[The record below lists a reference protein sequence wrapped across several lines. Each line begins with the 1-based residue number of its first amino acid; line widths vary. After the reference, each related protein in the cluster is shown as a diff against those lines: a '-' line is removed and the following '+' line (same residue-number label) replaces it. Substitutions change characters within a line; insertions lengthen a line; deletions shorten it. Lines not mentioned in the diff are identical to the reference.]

1 MVRGASDVPLDCLR
15 HSPIY
20 RRGTSPFVTARE
32 KSTYGRRAIHD
43 SIAPQLIRRRVRL
56 NSCVQYDANRVTT
69 RRPIQFAAATMLAAI
84 VGGAAAGV
92 WNIRR
97 VQSAATRVAYATELK
112 AQLAGL
118 EQHLVDAETGQRGF
132 LLTGDEAYLEPYS
145 RAVADVAPTLDRIES
160 LSGAD
165 GRARQALP
173 HLRQL
178 VAAKMTELER
188 TVSVRRDRGADA
200 ARTIVLTGV
209 GRTVMDDIRAD
220 LGLLTAEQQ
229 RVIDAEAAA
238 AARSERV
245 AILSEMAAAVAGVLL
260 VLFAV
265 HRSKRLLAAQEARD
279 RATRDLLAATEDAAR
294 ARAEL
299 LERERELNRL
309 KDEFL
314 ATLSHE
320 LRTPMNAVLGWVRM
334 LRSGVVQ
341 DHRVQDALQAV
352 ERNASIQ
359 HRMIED
365 LLDVSR
371 VVAGKFH
378 LELGEVDLADVA
390 EAALSAIEPSAEA
403 GGIHIE
409 KTIEAD
415 LPRVSGDPHRLRQV
429 IWNLL
434 ANAVKFTERGGHVW
448 FQVCRS
454 ARDVII
460 EVRDDGA
467 GIGPESL
474 PHVWERFRQVSD
486 GMPNTGSSVGLGLG
500 LAIVRHIVELHGGT
514 AMAESAGRGCG
525 STFRIVL
532 PAAAAT
538 PSAQR
543 PRQSA

>member
-1 MVRGASDVPLDCLR
+1 
-15 HSPIY
+15 
-20 RRGTSPFVTARE
+20 
-32 KSTYGRRAIHD
+32 
-43 SIAPQLIRRRVRL
+43 
-56 NSCVQYDANRVTT
+56 
-69 RRPIQFAAATMLAAI
+69 MLAAI
-84 VGGAAAGV
+84 VSGAAIGV

-97 VQSAATRVAYATELK
+97 VHSAGARVAHAADLK

-118 EQHLVDAETGQRGF
+118 EHHLVEAETGQRGF

-145 RAVADVAPTLDRIES
+145 CAVADVPRTLDRIAA
-160 LSGAD
+160 LSDAE

-178 VAAKMTELER
+178 VGTKMTELER
-188 TVSVRRDRGADA
+188 TVSVRRDHGADA
-200 ARTIVLTGV
+200 ARAIVLTGV
-209 GRTVMDDIRAD
+209 GRTVMDDIRGD
-220 LGLLTAEQQ
+220 LDSLAAEQQ
-229 RVIDAEAAA
+229 RVTDAEAAA
-238 AARSERV
+238 ALRSERA
-245 AILSEMAAAVAGVLL
+245 AILAEIAAAAAGVLL

-265 HRSKRLLAAQEARD
+265 HRSNRLLTAQEARD
-279 RATRDLLAATEDAAR
+279 QATRDLLAATEDAAQ

-309 KDEFL
+309 KDDFL

-334 LRSGVVQ
+334 LRAGVVK

-378 LELGEVDLADVA
+378 LEFDEVDLADVA
-390 EAALSAIEPSAEA
+390 EAALSAIEPSAQA
-403 GGIHIE
+403 RGVHLE
-409 KTIEAD
+409 KRIDAD
-415 LPRVSGDPHRLRQV
+415 LPTLSADPHRLRQV

-434 ANAVKFTERGGHVW
+434 ANAVKFTEPGGHVW

-474 PHVWERFRQVSD
+474 PHVWERFRQGS
-486 GMPNTGSSVGLGLG
+486 GAMPNTGSSVGLGLG

-532 PAAAAT
+532 PAAGAA
-538 PSAQR
+538 R

>member
-1 MVRGASDVPLDCLR
+1 M
-15 HSPIY
+15 
-20 RRGTSPFVTARE
+20 F
-32 KSTYGRRAIHD
+32 
-43 SIAPQLIRRRVRL
+43 
-56 NSCVQYDANRVTT
+56 
-69 RRPIQFAAATMLAAI
+69 AAI
-84 VGGAAAGV
+84 VGGAAIGV

-97 VQSAATRVAYATELK
+97 VHSAGARVAHATALN
-112 AQLAGL
+112 AQLAAL
-118 EQHLVDAETGQRGF
+118 EQHLVEAETGQRGF
-132 LLTGDEAYLEPYS
+132 LLTGEAAYLDPYS
-145 RAVADVAPTLDRIES
+145 RAVAEVAPTLDRLES
-160 LSGAD
+160 LSAED
-165 GRARQALP
+165 GHARKRLP
-173 HLRQL
+173 RVRQL
-178 VAAKMTELER
+178 VAVKMAELER
-188 TVSVRRDRGADA
+188 TVLVRREQGEDA
-200 ARTIVLTGV
+200 ARAIVLTGL
-209 GRTVMDDIRAD
+209 GRTVMDEIGAELD
-220 LGLLTAEQQ
+220 LLTAEQQ

-238 AARSERV
+238 AARSERA
-245 AILSEMAAAVAGVLL
+245 AILSEMAAAVAAVLL
-260 VLFAV
+260 VAFAV
-265 HRSKRLLAAQEARD
+265 HRSNRLLAAQEARD
-279 RATRDLLAATEDAAR
+279 RATRDLLAATEDAAQ

-299 LERERELNRL
+299 LDRERELNRL

-378 LELGEVDLADVA
+378 LEFDQVDVADVA
-390 EAALSAIEPSAEA
+390 EAALSAIEPSAEVK
-403 GGIHIE
+403 GIRVE
-409 KTIEAD
+409 KMIDAD
-415 LPRVSGDPHRLRQV
+415 LPTLSADPHRLRQV

-434 ANAVKFTERGGHVW
+434 ANAVKFTEPGGHVW
-448 FQVCRS
+448 FHVCRS

-467 GIGPESL
+467 GIAPESL
-474 PHVWERFRQVSD
+474 PHVWERFRQATE
-486 GMPNTGSSVGLGLG
+486 GMSNAGSSVGLGLG

-514 AMAESAGRGCG
+514 VMAESGGRGCG

>member
-1 MVRGASDVPLDCLR
+1 
-15 HSPIY
+15 
-20 RRGTSPFVTARE
+20 
-32 KSTYGRRAIHD
+32 
-43 SIAPQLIRRRVRL
+43 
-56 NSCVQYDANRVTT
+56 VQYDAIRVTP
-69 RRPIQFAAATMLAAI
+69 RWPIQFAAATMLAAI
-84 VGGAAAGV
+84 VAGAAIGV

-97 VQSAATRVAYATELK
+97 VHSAGARVAHATELK

-118 EQHLVDAETGQRGF
+118 EQHLIDAETGQRGF
-132 LLTGDEAYLEPYS
+132 LLTGEEAYLRPYS
-145 RAVADVAPTLDRIES
+145 RAIDEVAPTLDRIES
-160 LSGAD
+160 LSAAD

-188 TVSVRRDRGADA
+188 TLSVRRAQGEDA
-200 ARTIVLTGV
+200 ARAIVLSGV
-209 GRTVMDDIRAD
+209 GRSVMDDIRAD
-220 LGLLTAEQQ
+220 LDHLSAEQE
-229 RVIDAEAAA
+229 RVIDGEAAA
-238 AARSERV
+238 ASRSERA
-245 AILSEMAAAVAGVLL
+245 AILSELAAGVAGVLL
-260 VLFAV
+260 VIV
-265 HRSKRLLAAQEARD
+265 GIHRSNRLLAAQEARD
-279 RATRDLLAATEDAAR
+279 RAMRDLLAATEDAAA

-320 LRTPMNAVLGWVRM
+320 LRTPLNAVLGWVRM

-378 LELGEVDLADVA
+378 LEFDDVDVA
-390 EAALSAIEPSAEA
+390 EVVAAAVSAIEPSAEA
-403 GGIHIE
+403 KAIRLE
-409 KTIEAD
+409 KTIDAD
-415 LPRVSGDPHRLRQV
+415 LPTLSADPHRLQQV

-434 ANAVKFTERGGHVW
+434 ANAVKFTDRGGHVW
-448 FQVCRS
+448 LHVRRS
-454 ARDVII
+454 ARDIII

-467 GIGPESL
+467 GIAPESL

-486 GMPNTGSSVGLGLG
+486 GMPNAGGAVGLGLG

-514 AMAESAGRGCG
+514 AMAESGGRGRG

>member
-1 MVRGASDVPLDCLR
+1 
-15 HSPIY
+15 
-20 RRGTSPFVTARE
+20 
-32 KSTYGRRAIHD
+32 
-43 SIAPQLIRRRVRL
+43 
-56 NSCVQYDANRVTT
+56 VQYDANRVT
-69 RRPIQFAAATMLAAI
+69 RWPIQFAAATMLAAI
-84 VGGAAAGV
+84 VAGAAIGV

-97 VQSAATRVAYATELK
+97 VHSAGARVAHATELK
-112 AQLAGL
+112 AQLAAL
-118 EQHLVDAETGQRGF
+118 AQHLIDAETGQRGF
-132 LLTGDEAYLEPYS
+132 LLTGEEAYLRPYA
-145 RAVADVAPTLDRIES
+145 RAIDEVRPTLNRLES
-160 LSGAD
+160 LSDAD

-188 TVSVRRDRGADA
+188 TVSVRREQGEDA
-200 ARTIVLTGV
+200 ARAIVLSGV

-220 LGLLTAEQQ
+220 LDLLTAEQQ
-229 RVIDAEAAA
+229 RVIDDEAAA
-238 AARSERV
+238 ASRSERA
-245 AILSEMAAAVAGVLL
+245 AILSEIGAGVAGVLL
-260 VLFAV
+260 VIV
-265 HRSKRLLAAQEARD
+265 GIRRSNRLLAAQEARD
-279 RATRDLLAATEDAAR
+279 RVMRDLLAATEDAAA
-294 ARAEL
+294 ARAAL
-299 LERERELNRL
+299 LERERDLNRL

-378 LELGEVDLADVA
+378 LEFDDVDLADVA

-403 GGIHIE
+403 KGVHLE
-409 KTIEAD
+409 KRIDAD
-415 LPRVSGDPHRLRQV
+415 LPTLSADPHRLRQV

-434 ANAVKFTERGGHVW
+434 ANAVKFTEPGGHVW
-448 FQVCRS
+448 FHVCRS

-467 GIGPESL
+467 GIAAESL
-474 PHVWERFRQVSD
+474 PHVWERFRQGS
-486 GMPNTGSSVGLGLG
+486 GGAPNAGSSVGLGLG

-532 PAAAAT
+532 PAAAAE
-538 PSAQR
+538 R

>member
-1 MVRGASDVPLDCLR
+1 
-15 HSPIY
+15 
-20 RRGTSPFVTARE
+20 
-32 KSTYGRRAIHD
+32 
-43 SIAPQLIRRRVRL
+43 
-56 NSCVQYDANRVTT
+56 
-69 RRPIQFAAATMLAAI
+69 MLAAI
-84 VGGAAAGV
+84 VSGAAIGV

-97 VQSAATRVAYATELK
+97 VHSAGSRVAHATDLK

-118 EQHLVDAETGQRGF
+118 EQHLVEAETGQRGF

-145 RAVADVAPTLDRIES
+145 RAVAEVAPTLDRIAA
-160 LSGAD
+160 LSDVEGP
-165 GRARQALP
+165 ARQALP

-178 VAAKMTELER
+178 VATKMTELER
-188 TVSVRRDRGADA
+188 TVAVRRDHGADA
-200 ARTIVLTGV
+200 ARAIVLTGV
-209 GRTVMDDIRAD
+209 GRTVMDDIRVD
-220 LGLLTAEQQ
+220 LDLLAAEQQ

-238 AARSERV
+238 ALRSERA
-245 AILSEMAAAVAGVLL
+245 AILAEIAAAAAGVLL
-260 VLFAV
+260 VVFAV
-265 HRSKRLLAAQEARD
+265 HRSNRLLSAQEARD

-334 LRSGVVQ
+334 LRAGVVK

-378 LELGEVDLADVA
+378 LEFDDVDLADVA

-403 GGIHIE
+403 KGGHLE
-409 KTIEAD
+409 KRIDGD
-415 LPRVSGDPHRLRQV
+415 LPTLSADPHRLRQV

-434 ANAVKFTERGGHVW
+434 ANAVKFTEPGGHVW
-448 FQVCRS
+448 FHVCRS

-467 GIGPESL
+467 GIAAESL
-474 PHVWERFRQVSD
+474 PHVWERFRQGS
-486 GMPNTGSSVGLGLG
+486 GGAPNAGSSVGLGLG

-532 PAAAAT
+532 PAAAAE
-538 PSAQR
+538 R

>member
-1 MVRGASDVPLDCLR
+1 L
-15 HSPIY
+15 
-20 RRGTSPFVTARE
+20 TARE
-32 KSTYGRRAIHD
+32 KSTYGDRAIHD
-43 SIAPQLIRRRVRL
+43 SVAQQLIRGRVRL
-56 NSCVQYDANRVTT
+56 NSCVQYDPNRVTT

-84 VGGAAAGV
+84 VGGAAVGV

-97 VQSAATRVAYATELK
+97 VHSAAARVAHATELK

-118 EQHLVDAETGQRGF
+118 VQHLVDAETGQRGF

-145 RAVADVAPTLDRIES
+145 RAVAHVAPTLDRIES

-165 GRARQALP
+165 GRAGQGLP

-188 TVSVRRDRGADA
+188 TVSVRRERGADA
-200 ARTIVLTGV
+200 ARAIVLTGV

-220 LGLLTAEQQ
+220 LDLLTAGQQ

-238 AARSERV
+238 ATRSERV
-245 AILSEMAAAVAGVLL
+245 AILSEMAAAGAGVLL
-260 VLFAV
+260 VVFAA

-334 LRSGVVQ
+334 LRSGAVQ

-378 LELGEVDLADVA
+378 LEFGEVDLADVA

-403 GGIHIE
+403 GGIHLE

-415 LPRVSGDPHRLRQV
+415 LPTLYADPHRLRQV

-448 FQVCRS
+448 FHVCRS